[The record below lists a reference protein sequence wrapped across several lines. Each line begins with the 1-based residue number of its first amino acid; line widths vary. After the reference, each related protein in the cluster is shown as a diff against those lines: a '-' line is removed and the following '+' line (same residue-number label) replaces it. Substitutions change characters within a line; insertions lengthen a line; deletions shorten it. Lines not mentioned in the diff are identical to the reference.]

1 MDRIAVRTT
10 RESCIFGGTS
20 YLLSK
25 TWGKCYG
32 IDPWFDHI
40 HDQKR
45 YHMIMGINHRVKKNG
60 ADMTNKIKDIL
71 KTHKYLLLSFFL
83 PVLLLEGIAIA
94 ERYSHLAV
102 NHF

>member
-40 HDQKR
+40 HDQK
-45 YHMIMGINHRVKKNG
+45 
-60 ADMTNKIKDIL
+60 KISYDHGNQSPCKRMEQ
-71 KTHKYLLLSFFL
+71 T
-83 PVLLLEGIAIA
+83 
-94 ERYSHLAV
+94 
-102 NHF
+102 

>member
-10 RESCIFGGTS
+10 RESCIFGETS

-45 YHMIMGINHRVKKNG
+45 YHMIMGINHRVKEWSRHDKQNQRH
-60 ADMTNKIKDIL
+60 TEN
-71 KTHKYLLLSFFL
+71 S
-83 PVLLLEGIAIA
+83 
-94 ERYSHLAV
+94 
-102 NHF
+102 